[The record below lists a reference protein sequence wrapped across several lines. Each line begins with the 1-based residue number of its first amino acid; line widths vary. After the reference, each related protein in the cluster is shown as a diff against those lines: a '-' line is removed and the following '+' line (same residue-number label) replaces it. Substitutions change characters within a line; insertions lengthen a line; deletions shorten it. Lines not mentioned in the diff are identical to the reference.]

1 MSDDK
6 EIKINACEILKRRET
21 KGEGSIYASM
31 QPCARPALCDLL
43 NDCIDYLA
51 GFKIADQKEPEL
63 RWCQGEVIA
72 VLD

>member
-1 MSDDK
+1 MSDNNK
-6 EIKINACEILKRRET
+6 FKINAREILKRREM

-31 QPCARPALCDLL
+31 QLFARPALCGLL
-43 NDCIDYLA
+43 NDHIDYLA
-51 GFKIADQKEPEL
+51 GFKIAGQKEPEL